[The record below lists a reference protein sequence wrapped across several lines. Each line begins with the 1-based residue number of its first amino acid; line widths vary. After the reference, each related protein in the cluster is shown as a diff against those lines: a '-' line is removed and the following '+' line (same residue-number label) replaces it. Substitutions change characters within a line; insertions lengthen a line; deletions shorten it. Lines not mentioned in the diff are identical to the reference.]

1 MILEGF
7 IWGDIQIELI
17 RERKNLNAKV
27 TQTEGVGLGWVSG
40 RKNGDSGTTR
50 RERHCQR
57 HKYGDLLT
65 NLL

>member
-1 MILEGF
+1 M
-7 IWGDIQIELI
+7 DLI
-17 RERKNLNAKV
+17 RERKNPNAKV

-57 HKYGDLLT
+57 HKFGDLLT